1 MYDTRDFIPNPW
13 RGVYV
18 KLEQRVFPGFFGN
31 KGAFSRTELQ
41 VDAYHQ
47 VWKGGVMAYDLYG
60 VFNYGNTPWT
70 MLALMGGS
78 TRMRGYYEGRYRD
91 KQMIEIQAELRQKIY
106 GRSGIARLGGSRQRL
121 PEPEQVQPG
130 AYAAQLR
137 DRLPLGVQKAG
148 ERPVGLRFW
157 KEGTER
163 ISVQY

>member
-1 MYDTRDFIPNPW
+1 MARSTLIRSP
-13 RGVYV
+13 
-18 KLEQRVFPGFFGN
+18 
-31 KGAFSRTELQ
+31 ACTFSRTELQ

-106 GRSGIARLGGSRQRL
+106 GRSGIAVCEV
-121 PEPEQVQPG
+121 P
-130 AYAAQLR
+130 
-137 DRLPLGVQKAG
+137 KG
-148 ERPVGLRFW
+148 ERCQR
-157 KEGTER
+157 
-163 ISVQY
+163 S

>member
-78 TRMRGYYEGRYRD
+78 TGCAD
-91 KQMIEIQAELRQKIY
+91 ITKAVT
-106 GRSGIARLGGSRQRL
+106 GISR
-121 PEPEQVQPG
+121 
-130 AYAAQLR
+130 
-137 DRLPLGVQKAG
+137 
-148 ERPVGLRFW
+148 
-157 KEGTER
+157 
-163 ISVQY
+163 